1 MESTS
6 SGLVFFFFFSSIVY
20 SLLQHGN
27 SWNSLTYISC
37 VWLRFQSVCVTH
49 VSLTQSRNGGF
60 RQLMV
65 NIVCIINPV
74 CVCNIFRC
82 FSETSHFI
90 LLSRSTHFKY
100 LMQTK
105 RNASKSDGSV
115 VERDKYRLLLLFLV
129 DSNGFVFV
137 QLLMLLIS
145 SGDTRSFVFFVCVAI
160 YFQHGDMVLT
170 QVFGIFNCSKGL
182 TEPTA

>member
-1 MESTS
+1 M
-6 SGLVFFFFFSSIVY
+6 
-20 SLLQHGN
+20 
-27 SWNSLTYISC
+27 
-37 VWLRFQSVCVTH
+37 TH